1 MCLFDRDT
9 DGELC
14 LFDRDTNGELCV
26 CLTETLMGSYV
37 PQGQF
42 SSHFSA
48 LCWLYG
54 KQLQQRLHYPIGL
67 IEATYSSSNIDE
79 WAPLNVLEDCGVAA
93 GR

>member
-9 DGELC
+9 D
-14 LFDRDTNGELCV
+14 GELCV

-79 WAPLNVLEDCGVAA
+79 WAPLNVLEECGVAA